1 MFDSPMCITRG
12 INNELPPVIIW
23 LLWGLIKERKDAGA
37 NLDYLQIFQLCR
49 TVEADGTTMQIIDHS
64 QEEPPY
70 QASYSFAT
78 PEAVNA
84 KVYVIDDVSHATML
98 LAEEY

>member
-1 MFDSPMCITRG
+1 MFDGPKYITRG
-12 INNELPPVIIW
+12 INDELPPVIIW
-23 LLWGLIKERKDAGA
+23 LLWGLIQERKDAGA
-37 NLDYLQIFQLCR
+37 NLDYLQVFQLRR
-49 TVEADGTTMQIIDHS
+49 TIEADGTILQIEHS

-78 PEAVNA
+78 HEAVNA